1 MFVALVTPGRVV
13 TRTEVTLLVWLV
25 TVVKIESKHV
35 VNIHK
40 LSLALSKIID
50 CLDSNNLDS

>member
-40 LSLALSKIID
+40 LSLALSKNYR
-50 CLDSNNLDS
+50 LS